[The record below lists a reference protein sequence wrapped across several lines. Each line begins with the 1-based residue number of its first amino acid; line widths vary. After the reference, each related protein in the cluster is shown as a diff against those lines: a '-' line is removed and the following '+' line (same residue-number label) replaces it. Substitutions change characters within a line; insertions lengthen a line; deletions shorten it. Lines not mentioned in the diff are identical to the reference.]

1 MSELT
6 VERTGVHEFVG
17 RNERGASVRVGRRGG
32 EGSFSP
38 GELLQIATTAC
49 ALVTVEDLVTRRVGD
64 DAPLT
69 ASVDAQRTPGG
80 HEYESLTVTMPVDLS
95 VLDDADRRI
104 LLAIMEKAVRQQC
117 TVSRT
122 IERGAPVELRISA

>member
-17 RNERGASVRVGRRGG
+17 RNERGASVRVGGRGG

-38 GELLQIATTAC
+38 GELLRIATAAC
-49 ALVTVEDLVTRRVGD
+49 ALVTVEELVTRRVGV

-69 ASVDAQRTPGG
+69 ANVDARRSPGG
-80 HEYESLTVTMPVDLS
+80 HEYESLTVTMSVDLS
-95 VLDDADRRI
+95 MLDDADRER
-104 LLAIMEKAVRQQC
+104 LLAIMEKAVHKQC